1 MDKYR
6 NIFVRRYYGRNLDGL
21 GFSSAAFL
29 FEMFTSSTFFTDLQI
44 DTVYKRLV
52 ICIPVKTEDC
62 AHALEIFSSNHN
74 AQF

>member
-21 GFSSAAFL
+21 GFSVAFL

-62 AHALEIFSSNHN
+62 AHALGIFSSNRS
-74 AQF
+74 AQL